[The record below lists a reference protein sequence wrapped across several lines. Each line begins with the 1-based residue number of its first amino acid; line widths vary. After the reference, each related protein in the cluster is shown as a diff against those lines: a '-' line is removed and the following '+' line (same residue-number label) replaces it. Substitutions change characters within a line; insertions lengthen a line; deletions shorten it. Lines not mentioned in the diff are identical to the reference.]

1 MSSGTAASPAPGDQK
16 ASKAAWAILAAMGFS
31 LAPTHSVAQSASAS
45 ATLVRNASNSVF
57 AVLRASAMSPATGT
71 TTCR

>member
-1 MSSGTAASPAPGDQK
+1 MTSETAASPVPGGQK
-16 ASKAAWAILAAMGFS
+16 ASKAAWAILTAMGFS

-45 ATLVRNASNSVF
+45 ATLVRSASNSVF
-57 AVLRASAMSPATGT
+57 AVLRASAMSSATGT